1 MRVRQ
6 NQVAEVTQQ
15 QSSLTRSVVC
25 KELTQLHAGVRQNQ
39 PLSRWVQDGDVSQ
52 IERFVLEGVDINVSN
67 EYGRTALHF
76 AVASG

>member
-1 MRVRQ
+1 MLQPGAVLCLQ
-6 NQVAEVTQQ
+6 LIHTSGVFASYT
-15 QSSLTRSVVC
+15 SL
-25 KELTQLHAGVRQNQ
+25 A
-39 PLSRWVQDGDVSQ
+39 RWGQDGDVSQ